1 MEIGRFII
9 ALGAALFL
17 SFVVAVLYAF
27 HQWDDGDDGRPIVG
41 TSVDVSS
48 PDGSWI
54 ATLEVVDN
62 GLGFGQG
69 ALYDEVHL
77 RRPIETISSHG
88 ERADSAVFYID
99 AMGDSRLRARLNWR
113 DATHLVIGYD
123 SKISASGRPG
133 KHITSFHGISIEYQ
147 VKPQS

>member
-17 SFVVAVLYAF
+17 SFVVAGLYAF

-41 TSVDVSS
+41 KSVDVSS
-48 PDGSWI
+48 PDGNWI

-77 RRPIETISSHG
+77 RRPDETISTHG
-88 ERADSAVFYID
+88 DRADSAVFYID
-99 AMGDSRLRARLNWR
+99 AMGDSRLSPRLDWR
-113 DATHLVIGYD
+113 DDTHLVIGYERKM
-123 SKISASGRPG
+123 SESGRPG
-133 KHITSFHGISIEYQ
+133 KRMTSFHGISIEYRA
-147 VKPQS
+147 KP